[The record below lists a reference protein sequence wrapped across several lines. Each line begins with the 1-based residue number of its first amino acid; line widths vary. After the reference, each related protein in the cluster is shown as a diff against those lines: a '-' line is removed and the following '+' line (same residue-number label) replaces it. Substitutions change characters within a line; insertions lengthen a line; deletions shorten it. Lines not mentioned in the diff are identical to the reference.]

1 MASKG
6 VREGAPLFSAGEGLR
21 FPLVV
26 LGTMLNPFTY
36 PSDHRHHILH
46 FDSQTD
52 LDLDANIKSMYMCVC
67 ILKYGCNVIDV

>member
-1 MASKG
+1 M
-6 VREGAPLFSAGEGLR
+6 REDAALFSAGEGLS

-26 LGTMLNPFTY
+26 LGTTLNPFTY
-36 PSDHRHHILH
+36 PSDPRHHILH

-52 LDLDANIKSMYMCVC
+52 WDLDASIKSMYMCVC

>member
-1 MASKG
+1 M
-6 VREGAPLFSAGEGLR
+6 
-21 FPLVV
+21 V

-36 PSDHRHHILH
+36 PSDPRHHILH